1 MVRLLIIFLMFFTLR
16 AAGDVWFVPGWR
28 TGFDDR
34 IGCVYILRDNY
45 PGKEI
50 KVCSW
55 DSLQPWRV
63 TRTNAKEYANL
74 LFAQITSLPAEKLQD
89 LILIGHSIGGDMVLD
104 ILSKLSA
111 DGKKIHS
118 ASLLGAAVPCD
129 DPRINDALNAVRFEI
144 TNIYNPHDWV
154 LKYLYPLDAD
164 VVAPLGYSGWAGS
177 HPRFFEMECEAKRT
191 GFFNHFAY
199 LYLYK
204 LGELLD
210 TLPQQVDV
218 PQGEVNTEQIPADG
232 IFWQD
237 VEVCKKWKLQQ
248 HYDGRARIIDPAG
261 VRRANGSITVMRDAF
276 NSVKKQLR

>member
-1 MVRLLIIFLMFFTLR
+1 MRILIIFLMFLTLR
-16 AAGDVWFVPGWR
+16 AAGEVWFVPGWR

-34 IGCVYILRDNY
+34 AGCVRILKTIY
-45 PGKEI
+45 PDRKI
-50 KVCSW
+50 KVCNW
-55 DSLQPWRV
+55 DSKQPWRA
-63 TRTNAKEYANL
+63 TRINAGEYAAL
-74 LFAQITSLPAEKLQD
+74 LFAQTAALPDEKLKQ
-89 LILIGHSIGGDMVLD
+89 LILVGHSIGGDMVLD
-104 ILSKLSA
+104 ILSKLSVH
-111 DGKKIHS
+111 GKKIHS

-129 DPRINDALNAVRFEI
+129 DPRIGNALKAVRFEI

-164 VVAPLGYSGWAGS
+164 AMAPLGYSGWAGS

-204 LGELLD
+204 LRELMH
-210 TLPQQVDV
+210 TLPRRI
-218 PQGEVNTEQIPADG
+218 EVLQDAANKEQLPADG

-237 VEVCKKWKLQQ
+237 VEVFQMWKLQQ

-261 VRRANGSITVMRDAF
+261 VRRANGTFSSMRHAF
-276 NSVKKQLR
+276 DEVKKQLR